1 MYIQRWKKDI
11 NVVFIIVNEEILLTD
26 IINLNSFIFIK
37 EFLFISLYNNF
48 N

>member
-1 MYIQRWKKDI
+1 MYIQKWKKDI

-37 EFLFISLYNNF
+37 
-48 N
+48 

>member
-26 IINLNSFIFIK
+26 IINLNSFISIK
-37 EFLFISLYNNF
+37 
-48 N
+48 

>member
-37 EFLFISLYNNF
+37 
-48 N
+48 

>member
-11 NVVFIIVNEEILLTD
+11 YVVFIIVNEEILLTD

-37 EFLFISLYNNF
+37 
-48 N
+48 